1 MFTTNLPFYIFFYF
15 FMEEKPGN
23 GSPDETTT
31 TFRIKRIF
39 ERNIEVEIMKR
50 QLLHKKSEAIKN

>member
-1 MFTTNLPFYIFFYF
+1 
-15 FMEEKPGN
+15 MEEKPGN

-31 TFRIKRIF
+31 NFRIKRIF

-50 QLLHKKSEAIKN
+50 RLLHKKSEAIKN